1 MKTIIV
7 ERTLEQ
13 PMSLEELAR
22 ECEVARDCFEFF
34 RVRLVR
40 RVVSLDGLRV
50 ISEYQA
56 VDAESVRQAIRKIP
70 LPLDRVWTAA
80 SPDPA

>member
-13 PMSLEELAR
+13 PMSRGEFEAQ
-22 ECEVARDCFEFF
+22 CEVARDCFEFY

-40 RVVSLDGLRV
+40 RLVSLDGLRV

-70 LPLDRVWTAA
+70 LPVERVWTA
-80 SPDPA
+80 SNPD